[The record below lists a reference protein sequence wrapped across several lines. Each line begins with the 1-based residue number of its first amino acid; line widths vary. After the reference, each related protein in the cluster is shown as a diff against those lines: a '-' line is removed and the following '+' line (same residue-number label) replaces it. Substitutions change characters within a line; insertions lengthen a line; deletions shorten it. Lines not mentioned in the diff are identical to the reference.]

1 MTKTLFDISGLE
13 AALKHGELIL
23 TPNRR
28 MTAKIQ
34 AAYAAQQTAAHH
46 QAWPTPRVMAI
57 EHWLQSLWQR
67 LADSNFQPAADH
79 IVLSELREQLLW
91 EQIIQQQSGDNL
103 VKTASAAQTA
113 KKAFDLLLL
122 WQLDWRDSALATT
135 YDSECFQQWLKQFL
149 ATCQVKHY
157 LTKTHTAHFILKACE
172 KNWLTQYPHI
182 HLVGFDN
189 LSPLHQAIIE
199 GLAEQSH
206 HYRPKVLEPQC
217 QRTQL
222 AHFEEE
228 LQAAANWAHTTLANN
243 AEAMIGI
250 VVPELHLHR
259 QQVEAAFQQVFEP
272 QVSLPESPRYTLPFN
287 FSAGQPLTQ
296 QPIIATALAMIEL
309 NKSEMEV
316 AQLCQWLISPFHHL
330 DSLHVDFPALLS
342 EQIIRSQQLTISPG
356 RLRQMSQQLFDKQ
369 QQLQSADL
377 QQDLFNQ
384 ANCPFTQALQTIEQ
398 LKIKAQ
404 AGYQNRR
411 HYPSHWVKLFYQ
423 QWQCLGWPGE
433 RRLDS
438 VEYQQVSRFYEEI
451 KAFAGLDEIVG
462 QIPLTEASRLLHKQL
477 QQVTFQAQTKD
488 SPIQILGSLE
498 GAGLRFSH
506 CWLIGFDDSTW
517 PAIPKPNPFIPI
529 DIQVAQMMPHAS
541 VERELAFTKEIIDTY
556 KHNAE
561 HIVFSYARLNGD
573 KEQQL
578 CPLLTDLPE
587 VDASCWLTQSVQQT
601 AQLLT
606 LTAPLESYV
615 LDQTKPV
622 AEKVIATGAVTIKGG
637 SQILKSQASCPFQ
650 SFAKHR
656 LGASALPT
664 PLIGLPPWS
673 RGQCL
678 HYGLEIIWREL
689 KDHSTLINKTDADL
703 QALIQRATVQS
714 LKRLLPQFP
723 SVMSIRYQ
731 QLEQWRVSQWLTAWL
746 VIEKQRPPFRVV
758 AIEQSK
764 RCTIAGLPLNLRVD
778 RIDQLEDGSYLL
790 IDYKMNPA
798 SDSAWASERLD
809 DPQLPL
815 YCTVANR
822 KIGAISFANLSPKN
836 RGFCGL
842 SEADTGIP
850 KIIPIEQNKRELPC
864 QWEDTLKEWQQ
875 QLEQLAVAFLQGA
888 SRIDPKSANSCR
900 YCDLASLCRI
910 NHQRE
915 NNE

>member
-1 MTKTLFDISGLE
+1 MTKALFDISGLE
-13 AALKHGELIL
+13 SALKQGELIL

-91 EQIIQQQSGDNL
+91 EQIIQQHSGDHL

-122 WQLDWRDSALATT
+122 WQLDWRESALATT
-135 YDSECFQQWLKQFL
+135 HDSECFQQWLKQFL

-172 KNWLTQYPHI
+172 RSWLTQYPHI

-199 GLAEQSH
+199 GLAEQAH
-206 HYRPKVLEPQC
+206 HYRPRVDQPYC
-217 QRTQL
+217 QRTEL
-222 AHFEEE
+222 NNFADE
-228 LQAAANWAHTTLANN
+228 LQAAANWAHGVLANN

-250 VVPELHLHR
+250 IVPDLHLHR
-259 QQVEAAFQQVFEP
+259 QQVETTFQQVFEP
-272 QVSLPESPRYTLPFN
+272 QVNLPECPRYTLPFN
-287 FSAGQPLTQ
+287 FSAGQPLSQ

-309 NKSEMEV
+309 NKPELEV
-316 AQLCQWLISPFHHL
+316 EQLCQWLTSPFYHL
-330 DSLHVDFPALLS
+330 DALPLDFSALLS
-342 EQIIRSQQLTISPG
+342 EQIIRSQQLMISPS

-369 QQLQSADL
+369 QQELSTDL

-384 ANCPFTQALQTIEQ
+384 ASCPFTQALQSIEQ

-411 HYPSHWVKLFYQ
+411 HYPSHWIKLFYQ

-438 VEYQQVSRFYEEI
+438 VEYQQVTRFYEEI

-462 QIPLTEASRLLHKQL
+462 QIPLIEASRLLYKQL

-506 CWLIGFDDSTW
+506 CWLMGFDDSTW

-529 DIQVAQMMPHAS
+529 DIQVANMMPHAS

-561 HIVFSYARLNGD
+561 QIIFSYARMSGD
-573 KEQQL
+573 KEQHL
-578 CPLLTDLPE
+578 CPLLDDLPTVE
-587 VDASCWLTQSVQQT
+587 ASPWLASQTQISSATVALETYSTQQS
-601 AQLLT
+601 Q
-606 LTAPLESYV
+606 
-615 LDQTKPV
+615 PV
-622 AEKVIATGAVTIKGG
+622 NAETTTIKGG
-637 SQILKSQASCPFQ
+637 SQILKSQANCPFQ
-650 SFAKHR
+650 AFAKHR
-656 LGASALPT
+656 LEVSALPL
-664 PLIGLPPWS
+664 PLIGLPAWA

-678 HYGLEIIWREL
+678 HHGLEVIWREL
-689 KDHSTLINKTDADL
+689 KNHDTLINTSDDAL
-703 QALIQRATVQS
+703 QALIQRATTHG

-723 SVMSIRYQ
+723 NVLSIRYQ
-731 QLEQWRVSQWLTAWL
+731 QLEQLRLKQWLTAWL
-746 VIEKQRPPFRVV
+746 GIEKERPPFQVV
-758 AIEQSK
+758 AIEQGK
-764 RCTIAGLPLNLRVD
+764 RCTIAGLPLSLRVD
-778 RIDQLEDGSYLL
+778 RIDQLADGSYLL
-790 IDYKMNPA
+790 IDYKMTPA
-798 SDSAWASERLD
+798 TDAAWASERLD

-815 YCTVANR
+815 YCTVANSH
-822 KIGAISFANLSPKN
+822 IGAICFANLSPKG
-836 RGFCGL
+836 RGFRGL
-842 SEADTGIP
+842 SETDTGIP
-850 KIIPIEQNKRELPC
+850 QIIPIEKNKRELPNE
-864 QWEDTLKEWQQ
+864 WEATLAQWQQ
-875 QLEQLAVAFLQGA
+875 QLGQLATAFLEGD
-888 SRIDPKSANSCR
+888 SRIDPKSTQSCR

-910 NHQRE
+910 NHQGGRYE
-915 NNE
+915 